1 MAYCSALL
9 WRAVVCCYTVPML
22 LLLTAINHE
31 IVCNG
36 NGGEGG
42 AEFMDYFGHLEPVEV
57 DSCSVYAWPCVC
69 SLDVILF
76 SY

>member
-36 NGGEGG
+36 NGGRGG
-42 AEFMDYFGHLEPVEV
+42 EFMDYFGHLEPVEV